1 MSGARWGWIILAMA
15 TVFAEPGAAQQ
26 LEKPRPTKA
35 DVKYGPHERNV
46 LDFWKAAGEAPT
58 PLAIFIHGGGFRQGS
73 KEQLSPEILRE
84 LLESGISVAAL
95 NYRFADQ
102 APLPAAHNDC
112 RQALQFLRTQASQ
125 WGFDK
130 TRVAAFG
137 SSAGAQLSMYLAF
150 HDEMA
155 QPTSNNPLERE
166 STRLTCVA
174 TLGGQTTVDI
184 DWREKHIPGHAE
196 HQDRQ
201 TFFQRFRVSDLESYQ
216 PLAVPLSALTLI
228 SADDPPIFMSYTMS
242 PNDSIPSDAKQAEN
256 WTAHHVNFGLAL
268 KEKMDSLGVKAI
280 LAFPQRQTQANHDI
294 AAFFR
299 ENLKPSR

>member
-1 MSGARWGWIILAMA
+1 MSGAHWGWIVLATA
-15 TVFAEPGAAQQ
+15 TALAETGAAQQ

-35 DVKYGPHERNV
+35 EVKYGPHERNV
-46 LDFWKAAGEAPT
+46 LDFWKAPAEAPT
-58 PLAIFIHGGGFRQGS
+58 PLAIFIHGGGFQRGG
-73 KEQLSPEILRE
+73 KEQLNAEILRE
-84 LLESGISVAAL
+84 LLESGISVASL

-102 APLPAAHNDC
+102 APLPAAHEDC
-112 RQALQFLRTQASQ
+112 RLALQFLRTQASQ

-155 QPTSNNPLERE
+155 RPTSDIPWKRE

-174 TLGGQTTVDI
+174 TLGGQTTLDI
-184 DWREKHIPGHAE
+184 AWREKHVPGHAD
-196 HQDRQ
+196 HQSRE
-201 TFFQRFRVSDLESYQ
+201 TFLQRFRVSDLENYQ
-216 PLAVPLSALTLI
+216 RAAAPLAALTLI

-242 PNDSIPSDAKQAEN
+242 PDDPVPADAKQAEN
-256 WTAHHVNFGLAL
+256 WTAHHVNFGVAL
-268 KEKMDSLGVKAI
+268 KEKTDSLGIKATV
-280 LAFPQRQTQANHDI
+280 AFPQRQAQANRDI